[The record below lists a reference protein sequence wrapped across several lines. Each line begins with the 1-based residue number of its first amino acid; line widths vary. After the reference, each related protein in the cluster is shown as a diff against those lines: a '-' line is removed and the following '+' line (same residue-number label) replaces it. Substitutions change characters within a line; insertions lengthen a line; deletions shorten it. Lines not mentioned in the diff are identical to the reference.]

1 MGVMKN
7 GACHRIVVV
16 YNIHFLGG
24 IQLQPLFLKPLFKE
38 RIWGGTTLHTAFGY
52 EIPNEHTGECWA
64 ISAHPHG
71 PSIIENG
78 PYAGMGLDQVWREHP
93 ELFGNPKEEVFP
105 LLTKIL
111 DANMDLSVQV
121 HPEDNYAKIHENGEL
136 GKTECW
142 YILDCKEDAD
152 MIFGHNAQSK
162 EELIQQIKEGNW
174 NELLRRV
181 KIKPGDFFYV
191 PSGTIHALCEGT
203 LVLETQQSSDTTYR
217 VYDYDRR
224 DDNGNLRELH
234 LEKAIDVTTVP
245 HRETG
250 VTPSVEEKE
259 NVRITTFVES
269 EFFSV
274 YKWDITGKSTFSN
287 DHQYLL
293 MSVINGDGSLVHN
306 GECYTLNKGTHLII
320 PVGLGE
326 FSIEGDCQFIVS
338 HK

>member
-1 MGVMKN
+1 M
-7 GACHRIVVV
+7 
-16 YNIHFLGG
+16 
-24 IQLQPLFLKPLFKE
+24 QPLLLKPVFKE
-38 RIWGGTTLHTAFGY
+38 RIWGGSTLREEFGY
-52 EIPNEHTGECWA
+52 EIPSDQTGECWA
-64 ISAHPHG
+64 ISAHPNG

-78 PYAGMGLDQVWREHP
+78 PYAGMALDELWSKHP
-93 ELFGNPKEEVFP
+93 ELFGNSKEEVFP

-121 HPEDNYAKIHENGEL
+121 HPEDAYANIHENGEL

-142 YILDCKEDAD
+142 YILDCKKDAD
-152 MIFGHNAQSK
+152 MIFGHNAKTK
-162 EELIQQIKEGNW
+162 EDLIQQISEGKW

-224 DDNGNLRELH
+224 DSEGNLRDLH

-245 HRETG
+245 HHETG
-250 VTPSVEEKE
+250 FSPVVEERE
-259 NVRITTFVES
+259 NVTITMFTKS

-274 YKWDITGKSTFSN
+274 YKWDIGGRSVFSFT
-287 DHQYLL
+287 DQYLL
-293 MSVINGDGSLVHN
+293 LSVIKGDGVLVHD
-306 GECYTLNKGTHLII
+306 GERYPLKKGTHLII

-326 FSIEGDCQFIVS
+326 FEIDGNCELIVS
-338 HK
+338 HT